1 MHLISDFTDNLHLT
15 YPHNNSFADAGES
28 IVLGWRSDR
37 EVGLVKC
44 DADGTRRELC
54 RFDLERQLEKLLW
67 CDTALDANITV
78 TIANNQIWTF
88 DHRNDSKP
96 CLVYETP
103 ATARLHSIPAIR
115 ADGQK
120 IICSLCENDRH
131 SALLLNLKTGGQRV
145 LFEKPWFANHFH
157 FCPHDPEWIGFSHE
171 GNCALIMDR
180 VWGWHAKEAPEGKCF
195 FEQFASIPDRVLYVG
210 HERWSFHDRSVLIVA
225 YGDGPG
231 KPRGIY
237 EAFVDGRPQRLIGEA
252 DRDFHLDVSRDGRW
266 IVIDTTGT
274 YDAPGKGWENA
285 WPLTD
290 ILVMDRATGE
300 RRFVAHSRLA
310 KHPSHAH
317 PIFSV
322 DGRHVYFNEAS
333 EDGLRNRVWRADN
346 PFLTS

>member
-1 MHLISDFTDNLHLT
+1 MQLISEFADNLHLT
-15 YPHNNSFADAGES
+15 YPHNNSFADAGQS
-28 IVLGWRSDR
+28 LILGWRSDT

-44 DADGTRRELC
+44 DSSGNRRELC

-78 TIANNQIWTF
+78 TIANNQIWIF
-88 DHRNDSKP
+88 DHNHDSKP
-96 CLVYETP
+96 RLVYEAP

-120 IICSLCENDRH
+120 IICSLCENDCH
-131 SALLLNLKTGGQRV
+131 FALLIDLETGGQRV
-145 LFEKPWFANHFH
+145 LFEKTWFANHFH
-157 FCPHDPEWIGFSHE
+157 FCPHDPAWIGFSHE

-180 VWGWHAKEAPEGKCF
+180 VWAWHAKEAPEGKCF
-195 FEQFASIPDRVLYVG
+195 FEQFASTPDRLLYVG
-210 HERWSFHDRSVLIVA
+210 HERWSFHDRSVFIVA

-231 KPRGIY
+231 APRGIY
-237 EAFVDGRPQRLIGEA
+237 EAFVDGRPQRLIGEG

-266 IVIDTTGT
+266 IVIDTTGIH
-274 YDAPGKGWENA
+274 DAPGKGWENA
-285 WPLTD
+285 WPVTD
-290 ILVMDRATGE
+290 ILMMDRATGE
-300 RRFVAHSRLA
+300 RRFVARSRLS

-317 PIFSV
+317 PVFSV

-333 EDGLRNRVWRADN
+333 EDGLKNRIWRAAN

>member
-1 MHLISDFTDNLHLT
+1 MHLISDFPDNLSLT

-28 IVLGWRSDR
+28 MVLGWRSDR

-44 DADGTRRELC
+44 DADGKRRELC
-54 RFDLERQLEKLLW
+54 RFEREPQLEKLLW
-67 CDTALDANITV
+67 SDTALDANITV

-88 DHRNDSKP
+88 DHRKDSKP
-96 CLVYETP
+96 CLVFKAP
-103 ATARLHSIPAIR
+103 ATHRLHSLPAIR

-120 IICSLCENDRH
+120 IICSIHGDGHH
-131 SALLLNLKTGGQRV
+131 SALLLDLTTGERRV
-145 LFEKPWFANHFH
+145 LFKKTWFANHFH

-171 GNCALIMDR
+171 GNCAEIMDR
-180 VWGWHAKEAPEGKCF
+180 VWGWHPKEAPEGKCF
-195 FEQFASIPDRVLYVG
+195 FEQWASFPDRVLYVG

-231 KPRGIY
+231 RPRGIY

-266 IVIDTTGT
+266 IAIDTTGAH
-274 YDAPGKGWENA
+274 DAPGKGWDNA
-285 WPLTD
+285 WPITD

-300 RRFVAHSRLA
+300 RRFVARSRLD

-322 DGRHVYFNEAS
+322 DGGHVYFNEAS

-346 PFLTS
+346 PFLK